1 MTDKRTKEAKKES
14 DDETMIRKGIDEFF
28 YRCEFHGLDNRTVAT
43 ALLEASMVRVHE
55 IADSHEIANNVI
67 EQMVIFVDVC
77 VNPKSAHAKG
87 NMIIPSS
94 DDPSKIH

>member
-1 MTDKRTKEAKKES
+1 
-14 DDETMIRKGIDEFF
+14 
-28 YRCEFHGLDNRTVAT
+28 
-43 ALLEASMVRVHE
+43 MVRVHE

-77 VNPKSAHAKG
+77 ENPKSAHAKG
-87 NMIIPSS
+87 NIIIPSS

>member
-14 DDETMIRKGIDEFF
+14 DNGALIRNGIDEFF
-28 YRCEFHGLDNRTVAT
+28 YRCESYGLDDREVAT
-43 ALLEASMVRVHE
+43 LLLEASMVRVHE

-77 VNPKSAHAKG
+77 ENPKSAHAKG
-87 NMIIPSS
+87 NIIIPSS